1 VSEIRLIIESWRT
14 FLHEGALNPCPI
26 DRVSVGE
33 FKTALNIAASD
44 PDIQKE
50 KIEKLKKQSGR
61 LGNPTKIFALVSLV
75 AGVPV
80 VGAAAG
86 LSFAAGLLGSL
97 AFGMKAKQDGKTD
110 EKINQLLGLLCIDD
124 DLLDVMDN
132 RIETEYWENSDL
144 KARVDAYANSADDN
158 EPMPNFTQHFLQWLN
173 NDSDYAKDSDSTP
186 NTKVVEK

>member
-1 VSEIRLIIESWRT
+1 MSDMKLIIESWRT
-14 FLHEGALNPCPI
+14 FLHEGDLDPCPI
-26 DRVSVGE
+26 DRVNVGE
-33 FKTALNIAASD
+33 FKTALDIAASD
-44 PDIQKE
+44 PDVQKE

-61 LGNPTKIFALVSLV
+61 LTNPAKIFAIVSLV

-97 AFGMKAKQDGKTD
+97 GFAMKAKQDGKAD
-110 EKINQLLGLLCIDD
+110 EKINQLMGLLCIDD
-124 DLLDVMDN
+124 DLLDIMDN
-132 RIETEYWENSDL
+132 RIETEYWANSDL
-144 KARVDAYANSADDN
+144 KAQVDAYTNAADET
-158 EPMPNFTQHFLQWLN
+158 EPLPNFTQHFLQWLN

>member
-1 VSEIRLIIESWRT
+1 MSEMRLIIESWRT
-14 FLHEGALNPCPI
+14 FLHEGDLDPCPI

-33 FKTALNIAASD
+33 FKTALDIAASD
-44 PDIQKE
+44 PDIQKQ
-50 KIEKLKKQSGR
+50 KIEKLKKQSDR
-61 LGNPTKIFALVSLV
+61 LTNPAKIFAITTLV

-124 DLLDVMDN
+124 DLLDIMDN
-132 RIETEYWENSDL
+132 RIETEYWANSDL
-144 KARVDAYANSADDN
+144 KARVDAYANSADET

-173 NDSDYAKDSDSTP
+173 NDSDYAKDSNSTP
-186 NTKVVEK
+186 NTKVIEK

>member
-1 VSEIRLIIESWRT
+1 M
-14 FLHEGALNPCPI
+14 HEVDLEPCPI
-26 DRVSVGE
+26 DRVSVGD
-33 FKTALNIAASD
+33 FKIGLDIAASD

-61 LGNPTKIFALVSLV
+61 LTKPTKIFAIVSLL
-75 AGVPV
+75 AAVPV
-80 VGAAAG
+80 IGAAAG
-86 LSFAAGLLGSL
+86 LSFAAGLLGTL

-110 EKINQLLGLLCIDD
+110 EKLNQLLGLLCIDD

-132 RIETEYWENSDL
+132 RIEKEYWANSDL
-144 KARVDAYANSADDN
+144 KARVDAYANAAN
-158 EPMPNFTQHFLQWLN
+158 ETEPMPNFTQHFLQWLN